1 MRIFHR
7 RHSRGRP
14 PHPDVLTP
22 AEWRVLEQLR
32 ERTSN
37 AAIAEQLHVSVNTVK
52 THISSM
58 LAKLDLADREALA
71 GWNGEPAEASRRA
84 LRRVPALLAPLV
96 WVQRR
101 AVALATPAKI
111 VAISAGTVAFA
122 GAFWIAFD
130 AAQGDAGGERFTQT
144 PTPAAS
150 PAETTVAAEPTADA
164 VAVAAAAGTTGIAE
178 VALVIGIVE
187 AHDPVVLRAML
198 EFRALPCTNEL
209 GDGGPPPCPGFP
221 DAPLEEG
228 TEVVVFEFWRCSV
241 DWHTEA
247 TIDAA
252 LTEIVATAATRYAA
266 FEPPTDYLLDAPYI
280 IVFEGLDLRVN
291 EPSPR
296 GLAVAVDD
304 GRIVAVWL
312 ACGAGA
318 GADSMIPDGLT
329 DFLLAP
335 PS

>member
-1 MRIFHR
+1 M
-7 RHSRGRP
+7 
-14 PHPDVLTP
+14 
-22 AEWRVLEQLR
+22 LEQLR
-32 ERTSN
+32 ERMPN
-37 AAIAEQLHVSVNTVK
+37 AEIAKQLDVSVNTVK

-58 LAKLDLADREALA
+58 LAKLELADREALA
-71 GWNGEPAEASRRA
+71 GWDGAPAEASRRA
-84 LRRVPALLAPLV
+84 LRGVPMLLAPFG
-96 WVQRR
+96 WVQRG

-122 GAFWIAFD
+122 GALWIAFD
-130 AAQGDAGGERFTQT
+130 AAQGDGGGERFAQT
-144 PTPAAS
+144 ATPAAS

-198 EFRALPCTNEL
+198 EFQTLPCTNEP
-209 GDGGPPPCPGFP
+209 GDGGPPKCPGFP
-221 DAPLEEG
+221 DAPEEEG
-228 TEVVVFEFWRCSV
+228 TEVVVLEFWRCSV
-241 DWHTEA
+241 DWETEA

-266 FEPPTDYLLDAPYI
+266 FEPPPDYLLDAQYI
-280 IVFEGLDLRVN
+280 IVFEGLDPRVN

-296 GLAVAVDD
+296 GVAVAVDD
-304 GRIVAVWL
+304 GKIVAVWL
-312 ACGAGA
+312 ACGAGS